1 MTKFVKDIEN
11 EPSSVLYLM
20 KFSKKEE
27 RDKNL
32 RLLRGVVVTGILAK
46 DADNFETI
54 TLQVQLDGA
63 QYKMDLMKLA
73 VEDAMFVEESYAA
86 CQAVVKMPR
95 SCINRLS

>member
-1 MTKFVKDIEN
+1 MIGELKLNLKHLPPQKRAKFVKDIEN

-46 DADNFETI
+46 DADNSETI
-54 TLQVQLDGA
+54 TLQV
-63 QYKMDLMKLA
+63 
-73 VEDAMFVEESYAA
+73 
-86 CQAVVKMPR
+86 
-95 SCINRLS
+95 